1 MKNRNYFGKSILLLG
16 ILLLGTLHLAIG
28 KVEGFPTVLTSKFSP
43 DILNSVGELPGDG
56 ASVSQK
62 VELSDHGLLKD
73 ATHFTHQVFQATP
86 YYRVGPQQAF
96 PPDGE
101 FAAGT
106 RVRILEEAG
115 SYARVQSEDNVIAFV
130 AQSDLRKISDKLEP
144 VASLIQDLNSSD
156 LAERMHAAQ
165 ALGEMGVE
173 GRTAL
178 PKLHILSKDDPDE
191 YVRHFAQEAVG
202 KIQKSMSVEAV
213 PLKGLENDSM
223 LIASL
228 IQDLESS
235 KHEVRMQAAQA
246 LGDLGAAVPKLQEL
260 AKNDPDEYVRH
271 FAQEAVGK
279 IQGSFSIDTVRAD
292 DEGIGRKPAIHGM
305 AVVGFEKIYLY
316 HLPMFSEAH
325 GAQMILEVELEEE
338 AGTLYRA
345 QSRRGFPY
353 PLMTLVPEMAFPLLE
368 LGDSRMT
375 FTADLYDGHF
385 ERGGEKLASNF
396 NVNIKKVVYQQMF
409 NPQEDRPKFL
419 EYILFGTPQETFL
432 AHKISGVPNY
442 DQILSVSPGDPSEQQ
457 IIDGAI
463 VVSLGLKDQ
472 FDSAMKEGQM
482 GKGVIRG
489 FVAGGVDRSEL
500 PFPFRVRQE
509 YYLEV
514 DELAFSELSH

>member
-106 RVRILEEAG
+106 RVRILDEAG

-178 PKLHILSKDDPDE
+178 PKLHILSKD
-191 YVRHFAQEAVG
+191 
-202 KIQKSMSVEAV
+202 
-213 PLKGLENDSM
+213 
-223 LIASL
+223 
-228 IQDLESS
+228 
-235 KHEVRMQAAQA
+235 
-246 LGDLGAAVPKLQEL
+246 
-260 AKNDPDEYVRH
+260 DPDEYVRH

-353 PLMTLVPEMAFPLLE
+353 PLMTIVPEMAFPLLE